1 MSEKIDYAAAIGARQ
16 TAKTSCRNP
25 TTSLGLALVTNS
37 LCPGQAKRTMRET
50 EVQIGNSGLKIL
62 LAAAEDNYAGK
73 QVGWQ
78 SSVRIRPG
86 VAEVL
91 LSRQTDRPK
100 RRWPQKT
107 PTG

>member
-1 MSEKIDYAAAIGARQ
+1 VSEKIDYAAAIGARQ

-25 TTSLGLALVTNS
+25 ATSLGPSLVTNS

-62 LAAAEDNYAGK
+62 LAAADNYTGK

-78 SSVRIRPG
+78 SSGRIRPG

-91 LSRQTDRPK
+91 LSRHTDGSK
-100 RRWPQKT
+100 RRWPQET